1 MIWWRYKMSQ
11 YMKLIGQKAKK
22 ASLTKINTRIKNK
35 VLKRYASLLD
45 KEKNF
50 IIKANTKDV
59 KFALEKGLKNNLID
73 RLTIDQKKLNN
84 IKNSI
89 NKIAKLKDPVD
100 NILEKWSRPNG
111 LRIKR
116 VSIPIGVIG
125 IIYESRPNVTSD
137 VAGLCFKSGNA
148 VILKGGSEAINTNK
162 ILAKLFR
169 KALKENKIDEN
180 YIQFVDSKDRKMV
193 DFMLSKMKN
202 YIDVIIPRGGKN
214 LVKRVQEF
222 SSVPIIGHL
231 EGLCHTF
238 IDKDAQLKM
247 AINIIYNA
255 KLRNTSICGATETIL
270 LHEKIIK
277 RFCNPIL
284 KKLEENNC
292 KIYGDHFLKKYY
304 KGKIYPAKEKDWST
318 EYLAAIVSVKTV
330 KNCKDAIRHINKYG
344 TMHTD
349 SIVTKN
355 KKTARMFLKNVKSS
369 IAMQNTST
377 QFADGGE
384 FGFGGEVG
392 ISTNTLPPRGP
403 VGLGQLISYKYE
415 VISNGQT
422 RK

>member
-1 MIWWRYKMSQ
+1 MNQ
-11 YMKLIGQKAKK
+11 YMSLIGKNARK
-22 ASLTKINTRIKNK
+22 ASAEKISTKIKNK
-35 VLKRYASLLD
+35 ILKKYALLINREKHLIL
-45 KEKNF
+45 KEN
-50 IIKANTKDV
+50 AKDIN
-59 KFALEKGLKNNLID
+59 FALKKGLKDNFID
-73 RLTIDQKKLNN
+73 RLILDQKKLNN

-89 NKIAKLKDPVD
+89 KKIIKLKDPVD
-100 NILEKWSRPNG
+100 KTLEKWNRPNG
-111 LRIKR
+111 LQINR

-125 IIYESRPNVTSD
+125 VIYESRPNVTSD
-137 VAGLCFKSGNA
+137 VASLCFKSGNA

-169 KALKENKIDEN
+169 KALKENNVNEN
-180 YIQFVDSKDRKMV
+180 FIQFINSKNRKIV
-193 DFMLSKMKN
+193 DFMLSKMKD

-214 LVKRVQEF
+214 LVKRVQDF
-222 SSVPIIGHL
+222 SGVPIIGHL

-238 IDKDAQLKM
+238 IDKDAALNM
-247 AINIIYNA
+247 ATNIIYNA

-270 LHEKIIK
+270 LHKKIVK
-277 RFCNPIL
+277 KFCNPIL
-284 KKLEENNC
+284 KKLENNNC

-304 KGKIYPAKEKDWST
+304 KGKIFLAREKDWST
-318 EYLAAIVSVKTV
+318 EYLSATISVKCV
-330 KNCKDAIRHINKYG
+330 KNIEEAINHINKYG

-349 SIVTKN
+349 SIITKN
-355 KKTARMFLKNVKSS
+355 KKTAKKFLKNIKSS
-369 IAMQNTST
+369 IAMHNTST

-415 VISNGQT
+415 IVSNGQT